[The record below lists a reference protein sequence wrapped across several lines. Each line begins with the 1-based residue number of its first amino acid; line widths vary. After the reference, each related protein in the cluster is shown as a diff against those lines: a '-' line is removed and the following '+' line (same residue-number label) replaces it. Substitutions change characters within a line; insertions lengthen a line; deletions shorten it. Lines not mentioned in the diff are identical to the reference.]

1 MQLEPKNL
9 NIPLARKS
17 YFWLWAV
24 AIVAVT
30 GLAFRT
36 YVPEF
41 GRVFIAS
48 AILLLPVLL
57 LLIAVRSRSSAS
69 GPGIVPNI
77 ASLAIVLIY
86 MSFAKTYLVKWLA
99 ERIP

>member
-9 NIPLARKS
+9 NIPFVKKN

-24 AIVAVT
+24 TIVAVT
-30 GLAFRT
+30 GLALRM

-41 GRVFIAS
+41 GRVFLAS
-48 AILLLPVLL
+48 VILLLPVLL
-57 LLIAVRSRSSAS
+57 LLIAVRSSSSAS
-69 GPGIVPNI
+69 SPGMFPNI

-86 MSFAKTYLVKWLA
+86 ISFAKTYLVQWLA
-99 ERIP
+99 ERMP